1 MKIRK
6 LMALLLAALLC
17 ATGLSACKNESDF
30 DGEIMTLAPLDA
42 LDVDKLGDYSAD
54 SETMKTLEKYKNTF
68 STMTESPRTLFELT
82 ERNGAWQITKYV
94 GNVQFLRIPAE
105 IDGKP
110 VTSIADGAFRSDKVD
125 KDGNIVKNETL
136 LALYIPDSVTSIGT
150 KVFEHCTALESLR
163 TPLMGADSAT
173 AQYLGYLFGASNYV
187 DNARDVPA
195 SLKHLELGGNYTEL
209 PAHALFDCNDLIYV
223 AFPETLKSIGTYAMY
238 NCKSLVALDVRNLTA
253 LAPHALDACRGLTK
267 LTFGESLTSIGI
279 GALEACDSL
288 RTLTLPFVG
297 GSATENT
304 YLGYI
309 FGATV
314 PDFSAGYYPQ
324 YLTRVTL
331 LPTCTS
337 IGNYAF
343 HECDML
349 TEVVLPET
357 LIAIGTRAF
366 SGCLYLSKINFP
378 AALTTVG
385 DSAFFGCRSLTEI
398 DLGQTA
404 LTRVGINAFYYC
416 DALTAVTLPT
426 TLTSLPSSCFAGCT
440 KLETINLEG
449 ISEIGTNA
457 FRGCPK
463 ITVGE

>member
-1 MKIRK
+1 MKIQK
-6 LMALLLAALLC
+6 LIALLLAALLC
-17 ATGLSACKNESDF
+17 VTGLSACKNEGDF
-30 DGEIMTLAPLDA
+30 EKEMETLAPLEP
-42 LDVDKLGDYSAD
+42 LDPEKLGDYSAD
-54 SETMKTLEKYKNTF
+54 TELMKMIEGYQNTF
-68 STMTESPRTLFELT
+68 TSMPESPRELFELT
-82 ERNGAWQITKYV
+82 ERNGAWQITKYI
-94 GNVQFLRIPAE
+94 GNVQFLRIPDE

-110 VTSIADGAFRSDKVD
+110 VTSIGAEAFRSDKVD
-125 KDGNIVKNETL
+125 QNGNIVKNETL
-136 LALYIPDSVTSIGT
+136 IAVYIPDSVTSIGT
-150 KVFEHCTALESLR
+150 KVFEHCTAIKSLR
-163 TPLMGADSAT
+163 TPLMGEDFAT
-173 AQYLGYLFGASNYV
+173 AQYLGYLFGASRYE

-195 SLKHLELGGNYTEL
+195 SLEYLELGGKYTEL

-288 RTLTLPFVG
+288 RTLTLPYVG
-297 GSATENT
+297 GSATENR

-357 LIAIGTRAF
+357 LTEIGTRAF

-378 AALTTVG
+378 TALTTVG
-385 DSAFFGCRSLTEI
+385 DSAFFGCRSLAEI
-398 DLGQTA
+398 DLSQTA
-404 LTRVGINAFYYC
+404 LARIGINAFYYC

-426 TLTSLPSSCFAGCT
+426 TLSSLPASCFAGCT
-440 KLETINLEG
+440 KLERINLEG
-449 ISEIGTNA
+449 ITEVGTNA

-463 ITVGE
+463 IAVEE